1 MRCILRLEVS
11 RTKGSD
17 QIAIVVEAGQGSK
30 HCVLAAVIQITG
42 GHLIS
47 ADKNFLAES
56 ARATEFSKSFAHF

>member
-17 QIAIVVEAGQGSK
+17 QIAIVVEEGQGSK
-30 HCVLAAVIQITG
+30 HGVFAAVIQITG